1 MAELIQSISSCSYLG
16 RSSGDR
22 GHCFK
27 RLRKST
33 RKWARLICC
42 CPPNRV
48 EPINDPTEGLPE
60 DVIEDLSN
68 YNPKDDPV
76 IHNVDW
82 GTKEDGKDDLEDLTE
97 FLIDLPSNRAA
108 EEPPITPR
116 LAWVAKD
123 DALMEIERKD
133 PPEKMGEEETPSTTE
148 VEVLEVDTAS
158 TEDLLE
164 YLTGPR
170 ISEEETS
177 STFKMV
183 SDESNT
189 EKIVE
194 STCDTVDE
202 DAAGGNNTQ
211 N

>member
-1 MAELIQSISSCSYLG
+1 
-16 RSSGDR
+16 
-22 GHCFK
+22 
-27 RLRKST
+27 
-33 RKWARLICC
+33 
-42 CPPNRV
+42 
-48 EPINDPTEGLPE
+48 
-60 DVIEDLSN
+60 
-68 YNPKDDPV
+68 
-76 IHNVDW
+76 
-82 GTKEDGKDDLEDLTE
+82 
-97 FLIDLPSNRAA
+97 
-108 EEPPITPR
+108 
-116 LAWVAKD
+116 
-123 DALMEIERKD
+123 MEIERKD

-148 VEVLEVDTAS
+148 LLCVRLAS

-211 N
+211 VEEEKQQHGSSETEGPGSMGDAGEDSGLTQQRKSGNTSNQQPPAAENGDSGRSAKKTPNEKDKVKEQINSVDDLDDLT